1 MRNMKLRLLS
11 ALLAVAMMF
20 VMMPVGAFADDTT
33 IAQLPACK
41 EGEFDDSTSGL
52 RYKIK
57 TDAVDEVTVVGPV
70 EVRTERVIPDTV
82 EYDGKTYTVTEIAD
96 NAFSCYGTGDR
107 EDLNTP
113 YTPFVGRPDFVSV
126 TIPRTVT
133 RIGKY
138 AFYACTEWGQ
148 FYHDGAYFNDIG
160 LQSIT
165 IEAGSQLRIIDD
177 AAFAGCYT
185 LKEFTVPSSVE
196 SIGEDAFYDCACIK
210 SLTFE
215 DGSMLQSIGKNAF
228 HWNDGLT
235 NVELPEGL
243 KAIGDGAFY
252 DCTGLEDITI
262 PGSVETIGENAF
274 DVDTAK
280 GHESSLKDI
289 NYTGTE
295 EQWNELMENTTGSN
309 TMLKDE
315 SITVNCTYTVTF
327 LDNEHN
333 TVTPAQKVQKGNKA
347 TKPTDPTAKGY
358 KFAGW
363 YTDAECTTA
372 FEFAKPITA
381 NTTVYAKWEKI
392 PDHQLT
398 VSGGTFTVD
407 GAEVDG
413 ETAEVL
419 EGATVEVTFKKDF
432 YADSNLVF
440 DGWEISGLENAED
453 YQNKE
458 NFAFTMPKNGV
469 TINARTKSETD
480 DSGWDAG
487 TVVTTAVLGA
497 GAAVLTYHIGTELYA
512 EQVLGKG
519 VSVPKTREDVALKAW
534 ELAGKPAVELNG
546 EPLNETAQAEKW
558 AVESGLMQ
566 NVDGSFNGAKKMNK
580 LKALRVLDKAQKL
593 G

>member
-1 MRNMKLRLLS
+1 MRTQKMRLVS

-20 VMMPVGAFADDTT
+20 VMMPVGAFADDAT
-33 IAQLPACK
+33 IAQLPACE
-41 EGEFDDSTSGL
+41 EGEFDDSASGL

-57 TDAVDEVTVVGPV
+57 TDAVDEVAVVGPV

-82 EYDGKTYTVTEIAD
+82 EYNGKTYTVTEIAD
-96 NAFSCYGTGDR
+96 NAFSCYGIGDR

-113 YTPFVGRPDFVSV
+113 YIPFVGRPDFVSV

-148 FYHDGAYFNDIG
+148 FNPSSDGETFVTDIG
-160 LQSIT
+160 LQNIT

-243 KAIGDGAFY
+243 KTIGDGAFY
-252 DCTGLEDITI
+252 DCTGLENITI

-295 EQWNELMENTTGSN
+295 EQWNKLTADNNSNILENRTLRYEVTVENGTARVLDENGNEVIAAGDQIFVEKGQTVTIKAKQSIVDGMKFANWEVRKGNVELVDAELDETTFVMPGEPVEVAV
-309 TMLKDE
+309 MLKDE
-315 SITVNCTYTVTF
+315 ASDDGI
-327 LDNEHN
+327 
-333 TVTPAQKVQKGNKA
+333 
-347 TKPTDPTAKGY
+347 
-358 KFAGW
+358 
-363 YTDAECTTA
+363 DAA
-372 FEFAKPITA
+372 
-381 NTTVYAKWEKI
+381 
-392 PDHQLT
+392 
-398 VSGGTFTVD
+398 
-407 GAEVDG
+407 
-413 ETAEVL
+413 
-419 EGATVEVTFKKDF
+419 
-432 YADSNLVF
+432 
-440 DGWEISGLENAED
+440 
-453 YQNKE
+453 
-458 NFAFTMPKNGV
+458 
-469 TINARTKSETD
+469 
-480 DSGWDAG
+480 
-487 TVVTTAVLGA
+487 TVVTGVVLGA

-546 EPLNETAQAEKW
+546 EPLSEAAQAEKW

-566 NVDGSFNGAKKMNK
+566 NDAEGNFNGTKKMNK
-580 LKALRVLDKAQKL
+580 LKALRVLDKAQKM